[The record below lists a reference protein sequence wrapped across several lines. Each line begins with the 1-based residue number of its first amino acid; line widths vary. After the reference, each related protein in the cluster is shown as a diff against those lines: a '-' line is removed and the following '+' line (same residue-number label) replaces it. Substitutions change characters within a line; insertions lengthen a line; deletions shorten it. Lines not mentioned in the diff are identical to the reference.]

1 MKSVNVYKKELLTV
15 LRENRTKHVNEYL
28 SAVTV
33 YRDDVVA
40 RLKKMLSDA
49 KVEAQKTE
57 PKFDLRIDLDA
68 PKSYVESYD
77 TAIKMLEMSTDEII
91 ELSLQEFSQY
101 VEDKW
106 SWAAAFKSVTSI
118 YNAKLA

>member
-1 MKSVNVYKKELLTV
+1 MKSVNVSKDELLAV

-28 SAVTV
+28 SAVNV
-33 YRDDVVA
+33 YRADVVD
-40 RLKKMLSDA
+40 RLKKMLADA

-68 PKSYVESYD
+68 PTSYVESYD
-77 TAIKMLEMSTDEII
+77 TAIKMLEMSTDGII

-106 SWAAAFKSVTSI
+106 SWAHAFKSVTGA
-118 YNAKLA
+118 YNSKLA